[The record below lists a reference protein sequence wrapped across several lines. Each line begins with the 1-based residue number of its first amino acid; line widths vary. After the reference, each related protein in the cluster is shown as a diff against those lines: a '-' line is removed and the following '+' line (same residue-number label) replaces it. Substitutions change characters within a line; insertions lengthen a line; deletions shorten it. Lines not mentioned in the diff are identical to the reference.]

1 MTELLLG
8 WDAPAFRQGYGFAFH
23 PERQESTGPTL
34 PLVDR
39 SDGHMLVFAPT
50 GKGKSRGVVIP
61 NLLNWPGPAVV
72 IDVKGELSATT
83 AAYRRDVLGQD
94 VHILDPWCV
103 TGQASAALNPL
114 DVLKVFGQEPADQ
127 AFMLASMF
135 SAGEARLKDPFWV
148 ERGETLI
155 AGLMVAASVCEDAGT
170 LGWVSDQLTS
180 ADPFMSLCKL
190 LDRDD
195 MPDFGRSAIAGV
207 VTTADTTRQG
217 IQSTAQSLVRPLM
230 SAGVKTA
237 CGLSTLSLD
246 SVRSGAP
253 MTIYLV
259 VPPAK
264 IASQAPI
271 LKLWL
276 SVLMSAVTDRKNRPE
291 HETLF
296 VLDEV
301 AQLGP
306 MEQVRSLLTLGRAYG
321 CRAMLMFQSYAQ
333 LSTLYP
339 DHLTLVENAGAV
351 LTFGHNS
358 RTMSATMADVFGDVC
373 ADTLF
378 RMRPCELAIK
388 LAGQETRIARRLDY
402 LTDEMFRGRFAPN
415 PMFSRPDH
423 AQLSLFDLAS

>member
-1 MTELLLG
+1 M
-8 WDAPAFRQGYGFAFH
+8 
-23 PERQESTGPTL
+23 
-34 PLVDR
+34 
-39 SDGHMLVFAPT
+39 
-50 GKGKSRGVVIP
+50 
-61 NLLNWPGPAVV
+61 
-72 IDVKGELSATT
+72 
-83 AAYRRDVLGQD
+83 
-94 VHILDPWCV
+94 
-103 TGQASAALNPL
+103 NPL
-114 DVLKVFGQEPADQ
+114 DVLKVGGQEPADQ

-135 SAGEARLKDPFWV
+135 SGGESRLKDPFWV

-155 AGLMVAASVCEDAGT
+155 AGLLVAASVCQSART
-170 LGWVSDQLTS
+170 LGWVSETLTS
-180 ADPFMSLCKL
+180 DDPVMSLCKL
-190 LDRDD
+190 IDQAN
-195 MPDFGRSAIAGV
+195 MPDFARAGMAGV
-207 VTTADTTRQG
+207 VSTAEVTRQG
-217 IQSTAQSLVRPLM
+217 IISTAQSLVRPLM
-230 SAGVKTA
+230 SDSVKRA
-237 CGLSTLSLD
+237 CGISTLSLET
-246 SVRSGAP
+246 VRSGAP

-276 SVLMSAVTDRKNRPE
+276 SVLMSAVTDRQNRPQ

-296 VLDEV
+296 VHDEV

-321 CRAMLMFQSYAQ
+321 CRALLVFQSYAQ
-333 LSTLYP
+333 LSRLYP

-358 RTMSATMADVFGDVC
+358 RTMSATMADVFGDVS

-378 RMRPCELAIK
+378 RMQPCELAIK
-388 LAGQETRIARRLDY
+388 LAGEETRIARRLDY

-415 PMFSRPDH
+415 PMFSRPDN